1 MNFAINYSPEAAQLL
16 HSGQIEL
23 DYFKTPPW
31 PEMIAQAQLLRP
43 VAVHFN
49 LRTDGKR
56 RDTDWATIESFLAI
70 THTAYVNV
78 HLNVYAQDMPHIPPD
93 EAPTPAQQEQVIAR
107 MLADVQ
113 ALIDHFGSQRI
124 IAENVPFR
132 SGANHN
138 LRACVE
144 PQAIGTVLEE
154 TQCGLLLDISHA
166 RISAHSLGMDAKTYI
181 ESLPTRLLRELHF
194 TGLHHWGDHL
204 QDHLAIL
211 EEDWPWL
218 DWTLENIA
226 TERWGQ
232 AHLLAFEYG
241 GTGEFF
247 GRFSDPAVIREQVPR
262 LHRLCHA
269 ADSL

>member
-1 MNFAINYSPEAAQLL
+1 
-16 HSGQIEL
+16 
-23 DYFKTPPW
+23 
-31 PEMIAQAQLLRP
+31 MIAEAQLLRP

-49 LRTDGKR
+49 LRTDGR
-56 RDTDWATIESFLAI
+56 RCDTDWDAIESFLAT
-70 THTAYVNV
+70 THTAYVNI
-78 HLNVYAQDMPHIPPD
+78 HLNVYAQDMPLIPPD
-93 EAPTPAQQEQVIAR
+93 DAPTPAQQEQVIAR

-113 ALIDHFGSQRI
+113 ALTDHFGSQRV

-132 SGANHN
+132 PGANHN

-144 PQAIGTVLEE
+144 PQAICTVLEE

-166 RISAHSLGMDAKTYI
+166 RISAAALGMDAQAYMAA
-181 ESLPTRLLRELHF
+181 LPAKRLKELHF

-211 EEDWPWL
+211 EADWPWL
-218 DWTLENIA
+218 DWTLENITA
-226 TERWGQ
+226 ERWGQ

-247 GRFSDPAVIREQVPR
+247 GRFSDPEVIREQVPR
-262 LHRLCHA
+262 LYRLCHA
-269 ADSL
+269 ANPL